1 MWKAPPATS
10 LYFSWIRP
18 TRSEFD
24 CCCDAVAEEA
34 EEAEE
39 EEAEAENADRDDEFD
54 GDDSGEGSIMPKVQV
69 ASMADG
75 NGGSSSS
82 TGSEWCITD
91 DASHTANQQPTRL
104 AGTKRRKET
113 ESCRTLFVLP
123 LTQMSP
129 NSVDFFRSTH
139 MHT

>member
-10 LYFSWIRP
+10 LYFSWISP

-24 CCCDAVAEEA
+24 CCCDAAAEEA

-39 EEAEAENADRDDEFD
+39 EEAEAEDADRDDEFD

-69 ASMADG
+69 ATMADR
-75 NGGSSSS
+75 NGSSSTS
-82 TGSEWCITD
+82 SEWCITD
-91 DASHTANQQPTRL
+91 DAAHTTNQQPTRL

-113 ESCRTLFVLP
+113 ESRRTPFLLP

-129 NSVDFFRSTH
+129 NSADFFRSTH